1 MRDNT
6 DYNVHLFHE
15 GTERRAYEFMGAHP
29 GSKDGM
35 HGCAFRVWAPHA
47 ERVYVQGDFNGWTR
61 RDPMEKLS
69 RQGLWEAFVP
79 DVQLYDSYKYEI
91 VTDQGEAFLKADPF
105 AFHAA
110 TRPGTDSKVVDLNG
124 YDWRDESWHRDTLHD
139 RPVSIYEVHAGS
151 WRRYAD
157 GHFFDYRKLADEL
170 IPYVVDM
177 GFTHIELMPLSEY
190 PYDASWGYQVT
201 GFYAAT
207 SRYGKPEDLMYLIDC
222 AHAAGLGVLLDW
234 VPGHFPKDT
243 HGLALFDG
251 KPCYEYSGCTKRE
264 HKGWGTLVFDW
275 GRTEVQSFLISN
287 ALFWIDKYHIDG
299 LRVDAVASML
309 YLDYDREEHEWEP
322 NSFGG
327 RENLEAVAFLRKLNE
342 SVQSEYPGFMM
353 IAEESTAWPMV
364 TLPPQVGGLGFNY
377 KWNMG
382 FMNDT
387 LQYIKTDSYFKQHV
401 HGKMTF
407 SMEYAF
413 TENYILPLSH
423 DEVVHMKGSL
433 ISKMPGTYEEKF
445 ANLKAYLGYMWT
457 HPGKKL
463 LFMGGEFAQ
472 FREWRFDGE
481 LDWNLLEFPMH
492 RTFQTY
498 VKDLN
503 AFYRSNEALWA
514 IENDWA
520 GFEWL
525 KADDRGNNVLVYER
539 KDAGGCGLI
548 CVAHFSPEERDGY
561 RIGLSKHREYEVV
574 FCSDDARYGGLDV
587 KPDVRVQRLS
597 TDGQPYTLTLTVPP
611 LAFIVLAE
619 REAGKRCEGG
629 TT

>member
-1 MRDNT
+1 
-6 DYNVHLFHE
+6 
-15 GTERRAYEFMGAHP
+15 
-29 GSKDGM
+29 
-35 HGCAFRVWAPHA
+35 
-47 ERVYVQGDFNGWTR
+47 
-61 RDPMEKLS
+61 
-69 RQGLWEAFVP
+69 
-79 DVQLYDSYKYEI
+79 
-91 VTDQGEAFLKADPF
+91 
-105 AFHAA
+105 
-110 TRPGTDSKVVDLNG
+110 
-124 YDWRDESWHRDTLHD
+124 
-139 RPVSIYEVHAGS
+139 
-151 WRRYAD
+151 
-157 GHFFDYRKLADEL
+157 
-170 IPYVVDM
+170 
-177 GFTHIELMPLSEY
+177 
-190 PYDASWGYQVT
+190 
-201 GFYAAT
+201 
-207 SRYGKPEDLMYLIDC
+207 
-222 AHAAGLGVLLDW
+222 
-234 VPGHFPKDT
+234 
-243 HGLALFDG
+243 
-251 KPCYEYSGCTKRE
+251 
-264 HKGWGTLVFDW
+264 
-275 GRTEVQSFLISN
+275 
-287 ALFWIDKYHIDG
+287 
-299 LRVDAVASML
+299 ML

-498 VKDLN
+498 VQ
-503 AFYRSNEALWA
+503 
-514 IENDWA
+514 
-520 GFEWL
+520 
-525 KADDRGNNVLVYER
+525 V
-539 KDAGGCGLI
+539 
-548 CVAHFSPEERDGY
+548 
-561 RIGLSKHREYEVV
+561 
-574 FCSDDARYGGLDV
+574 
-587 KPDVRVQRLS
+587 
-597 TDGQPYTLTLTVPP
+597 
-611 LAFIVLAE
+611 
-619 REAGKRCEGG
+619 
-629 TT
+629 